1 MSSDP
6 FIKRQL
12 RFFLTAPNPCP
23 YLPGLQERKIF
34 THLASDDGGA
44 LNDALTHGGFRR
56 SQTIAYRPACEGC
69 NACTSARI
77 PVADFSDS
85 RSWARVRKRNTDI
98 TVHNV
103 PALATQE
110 QYSLLAPYL
119 DTRHTDGGMNDM
131 SFLDYVTMVEDTPVR
146 THLTEYRLPSPTAS
160 RRVIAVPAAA
170 PAADGWWPVRW
181 SMCWLMGYRWSTA
194 SMMPLSTRAAWAALL
209 FSITS
214 PKRAAWAYPMSTSAI
229 GSPTARRWP
238 IRRGFSPWS
247 CWGRAVGRGPM

>member
-34 THLASDDGGA
+34 THLATDDGGA

-77 PVADFSDS
+77 PVADFVDG

-110 QYSLLAPYL
+110 QYNLLAPYL

-131 SFLDYVTMVEDTPVR
+131 SFLDYVTMIEDTPVR

-160 RRVIAVPAAA
+160 RGRLVACALVDVL
-170 PAADGWWPVRW
+170 ADGLSLVYSFYNAAEHARSLGSFVILDHIAQARRMALPYVY
-181 SMCWLMGYRWSTA
+181 LGYWVA
-194 SMMPLSTRAAWAALL
+194 N
-209 FSITS
+209 S
-214 PKRAAWAYPMSTSAI
+214 PKMAYKARFQPLELLGPGGWARAEI
-229 GSPTARRWP
+229 
-238 IRRGFSPWS
+238 
-247 CWGRAVGRGPM
+247 